1 MISDERGTRE
11 VAPETDAEWQDVRYR
26 VRVLMQVPNLLQA
39 PGLRAARP
47 RDRSKNP
54 AVENE
59 PAEVQ
64 KLLDANHPDFVRR
77 AQRLHDAASVA
88 MQAVDAKDKDALL
101 RALDG
106 IDKACEVC
114 HLRYWYPN
122 DKRAQ
127 EAARESGILE

>member
-1 MISDERGTRE
+1 MISDERGIRE
-11 VAPETDAEWQDVRYR
+11 IAPQTDEQWQDVRTR
-26 VRVLMQVPNLLQA
+26 VRVLLEA
-39 PGLRAARP
+39 PEILSAPSRRAARP

-64 KLLDANHPDFVRR
+64 KLLDADRADFARR
-77 AQRLHDAASVA
+77 ARKLGDAASVA

-114 HLRYWYPN
+114 HLRYWYPK
-122 DKRAQ
+122 DRKAV
-127 EAARESGILE
+127 EAARAAGILE